1 MLRNSASSRRDI
13 EAATGVTEPLLEPI
27 SPDSIKLK
35 PSSRAS
41 SSQDGA
47 MALDAEFAQPASLS
61 RQTVFLVGTS
71 ILLVL
76 IALLEFAIALPM
88 LWKIPSY
95 HSYPRFFVIGDWG
108 RDGDYNQSV
117 VADSMARKAGLF
129 HPDFIIST
137 GDNFYEAGLVSA
149 DDRLFDSSFK
159 DIYSHAELVNVPW
172 HVVLGNHDY
181 GETDSPKSGPK
192 GCSHAAKDNDECFY
206 GPAHQLD
213 VRLTARDPR
222 WHCERLFSVPLTG
235 GDVEIFFI
243 DSTPIIRSYVD
254 EVWAGNRG
262 GVLQQSPEDQIREL
276 EARLAASHAS
286 WKLVVG
292 HHPIRTNHRP
302 DYKFE
307 DMVADVEP
315 LLIEHGVQAYFA
327 GHDHNLQ
334 YLHDPD
340 SGYHHIISGAGSKIG
355 GGFYGDKHSPFQWP
369 GNGFVAV
376 EMQKKIMRIE
386 YIGVDSDE
394 PLFTIDIPRDV

>member
-1 MLRNSASSRRDI
+1 
-13 EAATGVTEPLLEPI
+13 
-27 SPDSIKLK
+27 
-35 PSSRAS
+35 
-41 SSQDGA
+41 
-47 MALDAEFAQPASLS
+47 
-61 RQTVFLVGTS
+61 LVGTS
-71 ILLVL
+71 IFLVL

-88 LWKIPSY
+88 LWKFPNY

-108 RDGDYNQSV
+108 RDGDYNQTV
-117 VADSMARKAGLF
+117 VADSMARKANLF
-129 HPDFIIST
+129 HPNFIIST

-149 DDRLFDSSFK
+149 DDPQFDSSFK
-159 DIYSHAELVNVPW
+159 DIYSHKELNVPW

-192 GCSHAAKDNDECFY
+192 GCSHAAKDNDECFF

-222 WHCERLFSVPLTG
+222 WHCERFFSIPLAG

-243 DSTPIIRSYVD
+243 DTTPIIRSYAD
-254 EVWAGNRG
+254 DVWAINRG

-302 DYKFE
+302 DHKFE

-315 LLIEHGVQAYFA
+315 LLVEHGVQAYFA

-334 YLHDPD
+334 HLHDPD
-340 SGYHHIISGAGSKIG
+340 SGYHHITSGAGSSIG
-355 GGFYGDKHSPFQWP
+355 SGFYGNKHSPFQWP

-376 EMQKKIMRIE
+376 EMRKKTMRVE
-386 YIGVDSDE
+386 YIGVDGDE